1 MIGILAFVTLWQA
14 AQPAAGTPFIS
25 EDIACA
31 PISLSAPPAPTMRVV
46 GGAEAGRFLFG
57 PGEALV
63 VNAGSTHGVRTGQQY
78 YVRRRVNDRFTP
90 VTPDFQPISIHTAG
104 WVTIIDAKETMAVAR
119 VTYAC
124 DGIDEGDY
132 LEPFV
137 APAMPVASNNAAPDF
152 AHPGRIVMADERR
165 QMGYPGLVMLLNRGS
180 DHGIRAGQGIT
191 LFRETLNGEGPAF
204 TVGTATV
211 VRVTPQLSMVRI
223 DYARDAV
230 HVGDLAAIHRITQ

>member
-31 PISLSAPPAPTMRVV
+31 PISLSAPPAPSMRVV

-104 WVTIIDAKETMAVAR
+104 WVTIVGATGGRRWEDPWRTDRGSGGKATA
-119 VTYAC
+119 
-124 DGIDEGDY
+124 
-132 LEPFV
+132 LSP
-137 APAMPVASNNAAPDF
+137 AAP
-152 AHPGRIVMADERR
+152 HP
-165 QMGYPGLVMLLNRGS
+165 
-180 DHGIRAGQGIT
+180 
-191 LFRETLNGEGPAF
+191 
-204 TVGTATV
+204 
-211 VRVTPQLSMVRI
+211 
-223 DYARDAV
+223 
-230 HVGDLAAIHRITQ
+230 